1 MESCEKDINEIM
13 PEIYWIIDHEQ
24 LAWAPGVLLK
34 DHSEQFMHVQCI
46 VDEEFYEI
54 EKPPL
59 KVIPEALLA
68 FEDLCETTENHIARV
83 NQ

>member
-1 MESCEKDINEIM
+1 
-13 PEIYWIIDHEQ
+13 
-24 LAWAPGVLLK
+24 
-34 DHSEQFMHVQCI
+34 MHVQCI

-54 EKPPL
+54 EKPPI

-68 FEDLCETTENHIARV
+68 FEDLCETTENHITRV